1 MSSLIRS
8 VSMNKNNSL
17 PKGMEFSCS
26 SCLVGQLCLA
36 HKNVDKQ
43 AVLSLDRMVE
53 RKKSFQKSTIIY
65 KAGDELKNLYAIRS
79 GAVKIYSIDE
89 HGDEQITGFHMPGE
103 LIGFDAIADNRHLS
117 FAQTLETTSI
127 CEIPFEPLMNLAGR
141 YPELNIRLLKLISAE
156 ISVKK
161 NLTMMISKQTAE
173 QRLATFILHLTD
185 NLRRRNL
192 SCDEIRLPMTRY
204 EIGNYIALTVE
215 TISRLL
221 SKLQQN
227 QIISVK
233 GRYITIIDYDRLKA
247 LIDNKS
253 S

>member
-1 MSSLIRS
+1 
-8 VSMNKNNSL
+8 
-17 PKGMEFSCS
+17 
-26 SCLVGQLCLA
+26 
-36 HKNVDKQ
+36 
-43 AVLSLDRMVE
+43 
-53 RKKSFQKSTIIY
+53 
-65 KAGDELKNLYAIRS
+65 
-79 GAVKIYSIDE
+79 
-89 HGDEQITGFHMPGE
+89 
-103 LIGFDAIADNRHLS
+103 
-117 FAQTLETTSI
+117 
-127 CEIPFEPLMNLAGR
+127 
-141 YPELNIRLLKLISAE
+141 
-156 ISVKK
+156 
-161 NLTMMISKQTAE
+161 MMISKQTAE

-221 SKLQQN
+221 SKFQQN

>member
-1 MSSLIRS
+1 
-8 VSMNKNNSL
+8 
-17 PKGMEFSCS
+17 
-26 SCLVGQLCLA
+26 
-36 HKNVDKQ
+36 
-43 AVLSLDRMVE
+43 
-53 RKKSFQKSTIIY
+53 
-65 KAGDELKNLYAIRS
+65 
-79 GAVKIYSIDE
+79 
-89 HGDEQITGFHMPGE
+89 MPGE

-221 SKLQQN
+221 SKFQQN